1 MRLGV
6 NVVRLTR
13 SFTGVGRF
21 VECVLDEWSRMDL
34 PFERVTL
41 YAPRP
46 LDPARVLFP
55 LDRYDVVVGG
65 PGGPDPLWETRFLG
79 RRRREMDVLF
89 APSYT
94 IPVGYDGRCV
104 VGYHGPSDNRPP
116 SLEWLRSLAYDRLYR
131 YSARRADGVIAP
143 SRAVK
148 RRVVDV
154 YDVPAS
160 RVTVAY
166 PAPSRLFRPVRD
178 EGEKARAR
186 ERWVG
191 GDGPFTLFV
200 GKLARRHSIPE
211 LVRAFALA
219 RRKSPGHRLVLAGPD
234 YLGLDV
240 ERLARRER
248 VADAVVHHPFVPH
261 AELPAL
267 YSAAEEAVFPVTEAE
282 GFGLPV
288 IEAMACG
295 TPVLSVAQGSV
306 PEFATGAALLVPT
319 SAAEDLAAGLERL
332 MEDDALRRDLAGRG
346 LERARE
352 ITWRTTAERVL
363 AALETAARGTPA

>member
-21 VECVLDEWSRMDL
+21 VECVLDEWSRMEL

-46 LDPARVLFP
+46 IDPASVVFP
-55 LDRYDVVVGG
+55 LDRYDLVTGG
-65 PGGPDPLWETRFLG
+65 PQGPDPLWEASFLG
-79 RRRREMDVLF
+79 RRRTEMDVLF

-94 IPVGYDGRCV
+94 IPVGYRGRCV
-104 VGYHGPSDNRPP
+104 VGYHGPSENRPL
-116 SLEWLRSLAYDRLYR
+116 SYEWCRSLAYDQLHR
-131 YSARRADGVIAP
+131 YSARRADRVIAC
-143 SRAVK
+143 SRVVK

-154 YDVPAS
+154 FQVPAA

-166 PAPSRLFRPVRD
+166 PAPSRLFRPVQD
-178 EGEKARAR
+178 EGAKAQAR
-186 ERWVG
+186 HRYVG
-191 GDGPFTLFV
+191 GPAPFTLFV

-211 LVRAFALA
+211 LIRAFARA
-219 RRKSPGHRLVLAGPD
+219 RRTSPQHRLVLAGPD
-234 YLGLDV
+234 DLGLDV
-240 ERLARRER
+240 PRLARDEGIG
-248 VADAVVHHPFVPH
+248 DAVVHHPFIPH

-267 YSAAEEAVFPVTEAE
+267 YAAAEEAVFPVTEAE

-295 TPVLSVAQGSV
+295 TPVLSVSQGSG
-306 PEFATGAALLVPT
+306 PEFATGAALLVAT
-319 SAAEDLAAGLERL
+319 SSAEDLAGGLERL
-332 MEDDALRRDLAGRG
+332 MQDRSLRQDLSEKGMA
-346 LERARE
+346 RARE
-352 ITWRTTAERVL
+352 ITWRKTAERVL
-363 AALETAARGTPA
+363 AALEAAARGVPA

>member
-41 YAPRP
+41 YAPKP

-55 LDRYDVVVGG
+55 LDRYEVVVGG
-65 PGGPDPLWETRFLG
+65 PGGPDPFWEAQFLG
-79 RRRREMDVLF
+79 RRASEMDVLF

-94 IPVGYDGRCV
+94 IPVGYAGRCV
-104 VGYHGPSDNRPP
+104 VGYHGPSDNRPL
-116 SLEWLRSLAYDRLYR
+116 SLEWFRSLAYDRLYR
-131 YSARRADGVIAP
+131 YSARRADRVIVP
-143 SRAVK
+143 SKAVE

-154 YDVPAS
+154 FKVPAS
-160 RVTVAY
+160 RVTVAF
-166 PAPSRLFRPVRD
+166 PAPSRLFQPVRD

-186 ERWVG
+186 QRYAG

-211 LVRAFALA
+211 LVRGFARA
-219 RRKSPGHRLVLAGPD
+219 RRKSPRHRLVLAGPD

-240 ERLARRER
+240 PRLAREEGI
-248 VADAVVHHPFVPH
+248 ADAVVHHAFVPH

-267 YSAAEEAVFPVTEAE
+267 YAAAEEAVFPVTEAE

-288 IEAMACG
+288 VEAMACG

-319 SAAEDLAAGLERL
+319 SGADDLAAGLERL
-332 MEDDALRRDLAGRG
+332 MEDHALRRDLAEQG
-346 LERARE
+346 LARAGE
-352 ITWRTTAERVL
+352 ITWRTAAERVL
-363 AALETAARGTPA
+363 AALLAAARGTPA

>member
-21 VECVLDEWSRMDL
+21 VECVLDEWSRMEL
-34 PFERVTL
+34 PFDRVTL

-46 LDPARVLFP
+46 IDPGRVVFP
-55 LDRYDVVVGG
+55 LDRYEIVTGG
-65 PGGPDPLWETRFLG
+65 PAGPDPLWETSFLG
-79 RRRREMDVLF
+79 RRRAEMDVLL

-94 IPVGYDGRCV
+94 IPLGYRGRSV
-104 VGYHGPSDNRPP
+104 VVYHGPSENRPF
-116 SLEWLRSLAYDRLYR
+116 SYEWCRSLAYDRLHR
-131 YSARRADGVIAP
+131 YSARHADRVIAC
-143 SRAVK
+143 SGSVK

-154 YDVPAS
+154 FKVPPA

-166 PAPSRLFRPVRD
+166 MAPSRLFQPVRD
-178 EGEKARAR
+178 EAERARAR
-186 ERWVG
+186 QRYVG

-200 GKLARRHSIPE
+200 GKLARRHSIPA
-211 LVRAFALA
+211 LIQAFARA
-219 RRKSPGHRLVLAGPD
+219 RRTSPGHRLVIAGPD

-240 ERLARRER
+240 PRLARAEG
-248 VADAVVHHPFVPH
+248 VGDAVVHHAFIPH

-267 YSAAEEAVFPVTEAE
+267 YAAAEEAVFPVTDAE

-295 TPVLSVAQGSV
+295 TPVLSVSQGSV
-306 PEFATGAALLVPT
+306 PEFATGAALLVARS
-319 SAAEDLAAGLERL
+319 SAADLAGGLERL
-332 MEDDALRRDLAGRG
+332 MQDRALREDLSAKG
-346 LERARE
+346 LVRARE
-352 ITWRTTAERVL
+352 ITWRKTAERVL
-363 AALETAARGTPA
+363 AALETTARGIPA